1 MGRGL
6 LVVLLAAVVGGALAV
21 SGTARTTGGGTPER
35 ATFRLADG
43 SAGCTY
49 DRGELACG
57 SRDTGGAWVDST
69 TVLRP
74 TESWWHGGFSCRVQS
89 RLLVCTR
96 ADGSI
101 ATRRNA

>member
-6 LVVLLAAVVGGALAV
+6 LVAVLVAVVGGALAV

-35 ATFRLADG
+35 ASFRLVGG

-49 DRGELACG
+49 DAGRLACG
-57 SRDTGGAWVDST
+57 TRETGGDWVDAR

-74 TESWWHGGFSCRVQS
+74 TESWWHGAFSCRVVAH
-89 RLLVCTR
+89 RPVCSSL
-96 ADGSI
+96 DS
-101 ATRRNA
+101 

>member
-1 MGRGL
+1 M
-6 LVVLLAAVVGGALAV
+6 LLAAVVGGALAV

-57 SRDTGGAWVDST
+57 SRDTGGAWVDSA
-69 TVLRP
+69 TVLPP
-74 TESWWHGGFSCRVQS
+74 TESWWHGGFSCRVES
-89 RLLVCTR
+89 RRLACT
-96 ADGSI
+96 SL
-101 ATRRNA
+101 RR